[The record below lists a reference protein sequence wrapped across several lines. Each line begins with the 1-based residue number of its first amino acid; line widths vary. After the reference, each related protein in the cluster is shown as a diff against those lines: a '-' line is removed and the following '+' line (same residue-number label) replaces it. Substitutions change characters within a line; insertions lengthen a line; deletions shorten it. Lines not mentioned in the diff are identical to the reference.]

1 METSLIIISMWSK
14 QSTNKVALLFLYW
27 LFLFPEKF
35 KLFCGHQFSTSYG
48 PMILEILFAKQ
59 NDLLLS
65 PLNPMSPVYSLFEKS
80 FNYIALGAITGAEP
94 GIFYKGGPN
103 FSQYVE
109 TVFQLITST
118 PRQFIVT
125 VHHIS

>member
-14 QSTNKVALLFLYW
+14 QSTNKVVLLFLYW

-48 PMILEILFAKQ
+48 QMILEILFAKQ

-65 PLNPMSPVYSLFEKS
+65 PLNSMSPVYSLFENS

-94 GIFYKGGPN
+94 GIFYRGGQTFLSMLKPF
-103 FSQYVE
+103 FS
-109 TVFQLITST
+109 
-118 PRQFIVT
+118 
-125 VHHIS
+125 